1 MERSHDENISRIVGR
16 RRLAL
21 ASADR
26 LRDAANER
34 RLRAGAP
41 PPPGAPSQIVATW
54 RPDVYYAADPAH
66 GGVERPTLFGRV
78 YLFGPEL
85 GFPMTGDGKL
95 VVDLYEGAV
104 PHGATGTQLEEWRF
118 DPATLK
124 GLLKRDMI
132 GWGYTIPLP
141 WSTYRADVT
150 TVVLKA
156 RYEPTKGAPL
166 FAEGA
171 PMAVHHPDQET
182 GGPVVTESAKPRG

>member
-1 MERSHDENISRIVGR
+1 MMKTFRGSSAGV
-16 RRLAL
+16 AL
-21 ASADR
+21 SLLLLTGCVTLQTNDGSGP
-26 LRDAANER
+26 
-34 RLRAGAP
+34 GAP

-104 PHGATGTQLEEWRF
+104 PHGTSGTPLEEWRF
-118 DPATLK
+118 DPTTLK

-141 WSTYRADVT
+141 WSTYRADIM

-166 FAEGA
+166 FAEGD

-182 GGPVVTESAKPRG
+182 GGPAVTESAKPRG

>member
-1 MERSHDENISRIVGR
+1 MTRTFRG
-16 RRLAL
+16 
-21 ASADR
+21 ASAGVAFP
-26 LRDAANER
+26 L
-34 RLRAGAP
+34 LLLAGCVTLQTNDGSGSAP
-41 PPPGAPSQIVATW
+41 PPPSAAPSQIVATW

-85 GFPMTGDGKL
+85 GYPMTGDGKL

-104 PHGATGTQLEEWRF
+104 PHGATGTPLEEWRF

-141 WSTYRADVT
+141 WSTYRADVSS
-150 TVVLKA
+150 VVLKA
-156 RYEPTKGAPL
+156 RYEPVKGAPL

-182 GGPVVTESAKPRG
+182 GGTGVTEAAKPRG